1 VTGPNSTPGPGPN
14 DADRLERA
22 RRIDWRLLLPDPS
35 PGRVGLAGEP
45 DARLAAALTDA
56 GWEPVALDEARA
68 AHDGPG
74 DTSGL
79 DLVVAVAPT
88 ARGLVAGIGAVRPG
102 GWLYAEC
109 HGLATRRG
117 RRGALGPAVVV
128 ARLRRA
134 GFDPV
139 RLQVQAPA
147 GAPKVIVP
155 IDGPAALR
163 LFLERRRGML
173 GRAPVVAGLELARRA
188 GLVTRL
194 APLVSVVA
202 RRPGAEAGGP
212 VRDAVSEH
220 LDGLAPARHGPAS
233 PAPLLLTPRFKASAN
248 VIALVPGENPREP
261 AIVVKVAR
269 HGGAGEAADR
279 EAAALRALH
288 DTAAGPRD
296 GPRLI
301 DIGLPWGLPTIVE
314 TAVPGR
320 PLAPAVVAAD
330 PERAL
335 TLGLRWLVSLVGGAD
350 SSTPAGGRLDRLV
363 CPQLDRYVET
373 IAATEDE
380 GRLVAVTRSSAAFL
394 RGVALPR
401 VMEHGDASHPNLI
414 ELAEGRLTAVDWELG
429 EADGLPG
436 HDLSAFLAYVAI
448 ARAGA
453 RTPAAQGAAVV
464 DAALGGAGW
473 ADRTAAAYAAAAGID
488 PAILPRLAAIAWAR
502 QVMGLVD
509 RLHGGPAAT
518 VTRDVKAW
526 LAGHRYVAAWR
537 AAVETVERAG
547 EVAT

>member
-1 VTGPNSTPGPGPN
+1 MTGPRSTPEPGPD

-35 PGRVGLAGEP
+35 PSRVGLAGEA
-45 DARLAAALTDA
+45 DARLAVAFADA
-56 GWEPVALDEARA
+56 GWEPVALHEARA
-68 AHDGPG
+68 AQDGPV

-79 DLVVAVAPT
+79 DLVVVVAPT
-88 ARGLVAGIGAVRPG
+88 ARALGAGMSAVRPG

-109 HGLATRRG
+109 HGLAARRG
-117 RRGALGPAVVV
+117 RASGLSPATVV
-128 ARLRRA
+128 ARLRQA

-163 LFLERRRGML
+163 LFLERRGGLL
-173 GRAPVVAGLELARRA
+173 GRAPVAAGLEFARRA

-202 RRPGAEAGGP
+202 RRPGLEPDGP

-220 LDGLAPARHGPAS
+220 LDGLAPGRHGPKT

-248 VIALVPGENPREP
+248 VIALVPGEDPRDP

-269 HGGAGEAADR
+269 HGSAGEAADR

-288 DTAAGPRD
+288 GTSAGPRD
-296 GPRLI
+296 GPRLV
-301 DIGLPWGLPTIVE
+301 DIGRPWGLPTIVE

-335 TLGLRWLVSLVGGAD
+335 TLGLRWLVSLVGAD
-350 SSTPAGGRLDRLV
+350 SSTPAGERLDRLV
-363 CPQLDRYVET
+363 CPQLDRYAAT

-380 GRLVAVTRSSAAFL
+380 ERLVAVTRDSAAIL
-394 RGVALPR
+394 REVALPR

-436 HDLSAFLAYVAI
+436 HDLTAFLAYVAI
-448 ARAGA
+448 ARSGA
-453 RTPAAQGAAVV
+453 RTPAAQGRAVV

-473 ADRTAAAYAAAAGID
+473 ADSTAAAYAAAAGID
-488 PAILPRLAAIAWAR
+488 PVVLRPLAAIAWAR

-526 LAGHRYVAAWR
+526 LAGHRYVSAWR
-537 AAVETVERAG
+537 AAVETVERDG
-547 EVAT
+547 EVAP